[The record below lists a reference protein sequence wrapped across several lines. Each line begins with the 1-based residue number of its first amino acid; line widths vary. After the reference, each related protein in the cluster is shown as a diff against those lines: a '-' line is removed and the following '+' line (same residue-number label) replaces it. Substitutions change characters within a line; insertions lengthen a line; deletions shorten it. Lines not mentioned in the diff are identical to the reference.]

1 VLVAGGVGVSMV
13 FTRLLHDSL
22 SSRVRAGAASGVGAL
37 SSIAFVLFALIF
49 GVVSQHVGIF
59 HAGWM
64 VVGVTLLAGVL
75 LVKVAVG
82 KDFKGSAAAAEPSSC
97 VAKI

>member
-1 VLVAGGVGVSMV
+1 MS
-13 FTRLLHDSL
+13 LLKEETE
-22 SSRVRAGAASGVGAL
+22 RVRAGAASGVGAL
-37 SSIAFVLFALIF
+37 SLIAFVLFALIF

-64 VVGVTLLAGVL
+64 VVGVTLLASVL

-82 KDFKGSAAAAEPSSC
+82 NDFKGSAAADEPSSSG
-97 VAKI
+97 AA

>member
-1 VLVAGGVGVSMV
+1 MV

-22 SSRVRAGAASGVGAL
+22 PSRVRAGAASGVGAL

-49 GVVSQHVGIF
+49 GAVSQHADIF

-64 VVGVTLLAGVL
+64 VVGVTLLASML
-75 LVKVAVG
+75 LVKVALG
-82 KDFKGSAAAAEPSSC
+82 KDFKGSTAADAPSISGAA
-97 VAKI
+97 

>member
-1 VLVAGGVGVSMV
+1 
-13 FTRLLHDSL
+13 

-64 VVGVTLLAGVL
+64 VVGVTLLASML
-75 LVKVAVG
+75 LVKVALG
-82 KDFKGSAAAAEPSSC
+82 KDF
-97 VAKI
+97 I

>member
-1 VLVAGGVGVSMV
+1 
-13 FTRLLHDSL
+13 
-22 SSRVRAGAASGVGAL
+22 
-37 SSIAFVLFALIF
+37 
-49 GVVSQHVGIF
+49 
-59 HAGWM
+59 M
-64 VVGVTLLAGVL
+64 VVGVTLLTGVL

>member
-1 VLVAGGVGVSMV
+1 M
-13 FTRLLHDSL
+13 
-22 SSRVRAGAASGVGAL
+22 GAL

-75 LVKVAVG
+75 LVKVAVS